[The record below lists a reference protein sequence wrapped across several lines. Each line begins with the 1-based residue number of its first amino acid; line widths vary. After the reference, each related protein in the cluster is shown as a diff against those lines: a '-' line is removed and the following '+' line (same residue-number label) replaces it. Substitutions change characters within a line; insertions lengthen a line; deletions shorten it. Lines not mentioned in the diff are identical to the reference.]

1 MSARARRPTDD
12 ERTERFDPNRLA
24 RPGARIGAPPQRT
37 DPPAAAPLTP
47 IFHSLEQDPT
57 EVTPI
62 PRAAADQVTLR
73 EMEPAPSGLAA
84 PAEPRP
90 PVVPAA
96 PAERRRELQRSE
108 PIRVISMKDQAEAQK
123 PRRDDPRAQL
133 QVQLRSLAEVR
144 RRSDTPVRLGN
155 LAPPRDP
162 RQAAARRLRD
172 NMIWA
177 GVAIALACAIALAI
191 WLVARR

>member
-37 DPPAAAPLTP
+37 DPPAAPLTP
-47 IFHSLEQDPT
+47 LFESLQQDAT

-73 EMEPAPSGLAA
+73 EMEPAPSGAAA
-84 PAEPRP
+84 PAVPRP
-90 PVVPAA
+90 PVLPAA

-144 RRSDTPVRLGN
+144 GRSDTPVRLGN

-162 RQAAARRLRD
+162 RQARARRMRD
-172 NMIWA
+172 NVIWA
-177 GVAIALACAIALAI
+177 GVAIALACVIALAI